1 MFLTARQLE
10 DLHRANGSNGH
21 VVLPYRARLTPLA
34 ADWVRARKIAL
45 GYSDD
50 GARPENGKATAN
62 DSPPPLAVSRA
73 CAETVSP
80 GASAAPPPGAIL
92 WWCDGPCGPAKAALV
107 TQSKESPLRPIEL
120 PAEQRQTVP
129 VIRALA
135 ADIKA
140 GRAAA
145 GVLLVQS
152 AAAAMVYANRCPSLR
167 AIVGTCLDAVEQGV
181 RQVAANVLVIEH
193 PHRTLHQVKS
203 MLARFVRA
211 GRELPEE
218 VRRQLEELGACG

>member
-1 MFLTARQLE
+1 MFLTARQIE
-10 DLHRANGSNGH
+10 DLHRANGSNGRL
-21 VVLPYRARLTPLA
+21 VLPYRARLTPLA
-34 ADWVRARKIAL
+34 ADWVRSRKIVL

-50 GARPENGKATAN
+50 GQANPAAGSPTAANGKA
-62 DSPPPLAVSRA
+62 SP
-73 CAETVSP
+73 VSP
-80 GASAAPPPGAIL
+80 APGSEEPSTGAVL

-107 TQSKESPLRPIEL
+107 TQAKESPLRPIDL
-120 PAEQRQTVP
+120 PADPRQVVP
-129 VIRALA
+129 AIKTLA
-135 ADIKA
+135 SEIKT

-145 GVLLVQS
+145 GILLVQS

-203 MLARFVRA
+203 MLARFARA
-211 GRELPEE
+211 GRELPED
-218 VRRQLEELGACG
+218 VRRQLQELSCE